1 MRKTLLLLVLALLA
15 VSVPAAVAT
24 PWCTL
29 CATPSGGCSANYGD
43 SCTHLPG
50 VTPCTTAAASLYCPG
65 HPANGSGA
73 SGAAPLCALCRL
85 PSGNYCSADY
95 GSPCNHP
102 AIGPVNSSD
111 PSGPWIA
118 NHCTPSQAAQYCA
131 NHAVL
136 LPGTPTTTGPSP
148 TGPGPGTSP
157 GTGTLIGAPEEAPV
171 VEDSTGDTRIDEL

>member
-1 MRKTLLLLVLALLA
+1 MRKALLLLASTLFVATA
-15 VSVPAAVAT
+15 SAVAT

-50 VTPCTTAAASLYCPG
+50 VPACSTTDASLYCPG
-65 HPANGSGA
+65 HPANGTGA
-73 SGAAPLCALCRL
+73 SGASALCALCRL

-102 AIGPVNSSD
+102 PIGPIDSSN

-118 NHCTPSQAAQYCA
+118 NHCTPSQAAQFCA

-136 LPGTPTTTGPSP
+136 LPGTSTTPSP
-148 TGPGPGTSP
+148 TGPGTGP
-157 GTGTLIGAPEEAPV
+157 GTGGTPTGPGVIEGTPMEEEAT
-171 VEDSTGDTRIDEL
+171 EDIVIHPS